1 MKRLFQCAAVLCLG
15 LAVTIPASAQDNAA
29 KAVIERYEQA
39 TGLSKLTPADM
50 NSVMVDVVTE
60 MQGMTMP
67 MKMVVKQPDKL
78 KVEMEMG
85 GQKML
90 MTAKD
95 GKGWISVPGQGVQ
108 PMPEQTMAQL
118 REQMASITRN
128 YMWNTEDFAY
138 ELAGEVKEGGKTL
151 QGVHMVPKKPQ
162 PTMENL
168 IVYFDKANGLVDYF
182 TMDVVQGGQAMPA
195 RMDFSEYKTFGLV
208 KLPSKYKM
216 KMGDVEMVKME
227 IKAMEYNYPAADELF
242 AKPE

>member
-1 MKRLFQCAAVLCLG
+1 MKRLFQWAAVVCLG
-15 LAVTIPASAQDNAA
+15 LAVVIPATAQDNAA
-29 KAVIERYEQA
+29 KAVIERYEQV

-50 NSVMVDVVTE
+50 GSLMIDVVTE
-60 MQGMTMP
+60 MQGLTMP
-67 MKMVVKQPDKL
+67 MKMVVKQPDML
-78 KVEMEMG
+78 KVDMEVG

-90 MTAKD
+90 MVAKD
-95 GKGWISVPGQGVQ
+95 GIGWISVAGQGVQ

-118 REQMASITRN
+118 KEQMASITRN

-162 PTMENL
+162 PGMENL
-168 IVYFDKANGLVDYF
+168 IVYFDKASGLVDYF
-182 TMDVVQGGQAMPA
+182 TMDIVQGGQTMPA
-195 RMDFSEYKTFGLV
+195 RMDFSDYKTFGQV

-216 KMGDVEMVKME
+216 MMGGAEMIKME

>member
-1 MKRLFQCAAVLCLG
+1 MKRLFQWATALCLG
-15 LAVTIPASAQDNAA
+15 LAVAVPATAQDNAA
-29 KAVIERYEQA
+29 KAVIERYEQV

-50 NSVMVDVVTE
+50 GSLMIDVVTE

-78 KVEMEMG
+78 KVDMEMG

-90 MTAKD
+90 MVAKD
-95 GKGWISVPGQGVQ
+95 GKGWISVPGQSVQ
-108 PMPEQTMAQL
+108 PMPEQTMEQL
-118 REQMASITRN
+118 KEQMASITRN

-162 PTMENL
+162 PGMENL
-168 IVYFDKANGLVDYF
+168 IVYFDKASGLVDYF
-182 TMDVVQGGQAMPA
+182 TMDIAQGGQAMSA
-195 RMDFSEYKTFGLV
+195 RMDFSDYKTFGQV

-216 KMGDVEMVKME
+216 MMGGAEMVKME
-227 IKAMEYNYPAADELF
+227 IKVMEYNYPAADELF

>member
-1 MKRLFQCAAVLCLG
+1 MKRLFQWAAVVCLG
-15 LAVTIPASAQDNAA
+15 LAVVIPATAQDNAA

-39 TGLSKLTPADM
+39 TGLSKLIPADM
-50 NSVMVDVVTE
+50 NSVMVEVVTD
-60 MQGMTMP
+60 MQGLTIP
-67 MKMVVKQPDKL
+67 MKMIVKQPDKL
-78 KVEMEMG
+78 KVDMEMG

-90 MTAKD
+90 MVAKD
-95 GKGWISVPGQGVQ
+95 GTGWISVAGQGVQ

-118 REQMASITRN
+118 KEQMASITRN

-162 PTMENL
+162 PGMENL
-168 IVYFDKANGLVDYF
+168 IVYFDKASGLVDYF
-182 TMDVVQGGQAMPA
+182 TMDIAQGGKTMPA
-195 RMDFSEYKTFGLV
+195 RMDFSDYKTFGKV

-216 KMGDVEMVKME
+216 MMGGAEMVKME